1 MPSTAEDLE
10 LALRFAAALGIGVLL
25 GLERERTRTQERFA
39 GVRTFALIALTGAVA
54 AYVDEALR
62 LPWLGLGMFAAV
74 AGLVLVSY
82 AVSAQQG
89 ETGITT
95 EVSALL
101 AFLIG
106 WLCLRDHVPLAA
118 ALAVANAAVLALK
131 DWLHR
136 LAQRIESADVEAT
149 LKFAIVTLIILPLV
163 PNQNFGP
170 PPLDVINPYKIWL
183 MVVLISGLN
192 FASYLLV
199 KVVGA
204 EHGLG
209 LTGLLGGLISST
221 AVTLGF
227 SQRSLQQPLQ
237 SSPLALG
244 ILVAWTVMFVRVVV
258 MVALVSPGLAA
269 ELAPAMA
276 VLLVPSL
283 ATCFILWRRE
293 RSAERASV
301 SAGENPFE
309 LREALRFGLL
319 FGLITFVAKVA
330 EVYLGA
336 AGLYLAGAIAGL
348 TDVDAIS
355 LSMANLARAGGASTE
370 VAARTVLIAVLS
382 NTLVK
387 GCMASFLGSPAL
399 RRIMLPAAIGLLAA
413 GTLAAL
419 LL

>member
-1 MPSTAEDLE
+1 MPADGLE
-10 LALRFAAALGIGVLL
+10 LALRFAAALGLGVLL
-25 GLERERTRTQERFA
+25 GLERERTKTQERFA
-39 GVRTFALIALTGAVA
+39 GVRTFALIALIGAVA
-54 AYVDEALR
+54 AHVDEALR
-62 LPWLGLGMFAAV
+62 LPWLGLGVFAAV
-74 AGLVLVSY
+74 AGLVLISY

-89 ETGITT
+89 ESGITT

-131 DWLHR
+131 EWLHR

-192 FASYLLV
+192 FLSYLLV

-209 LTGLLGGLISST
+209 LTGLLGGLVSST

-227 SQRSLQQPLQ
+227 SQRSLQQPQQ
-237 SSPLALG
+237 SAPLALG
-244 ILVAWTVMFVRVVV
+244 ILIAWTVMFVRVVV
-258 MVALVSPGLAA
+258 MVALVSPGLAV

-283 ATCFILWRRE
+283 ATCFVLWRRQ

-309 LREALRFGLL
+309 LREAIRFGLL
-319 FGLITFVAKVA
+319 FGVITFVAKA
-330 EVYLGA
+330 AKVYLGD

-348 TDVDAIS
+348 TDVDAIA
-355 LSMANLARAGGASTE
+355 LSMANLASTGGASIE
-370 VAARTVLIAVLS
+370 VAARTVVIAVLS

-387 GCMASFLGSPAL
+387 GGMASFLGSPAL
-399 RRIMLPAAIGLLAA
+399 RRIMLPGAAAILAA
-413 GTLAAL
+413 GALGAL